1 MNDHGTPHELI
12 TDSQKNLHA
21 MWRCSNEIQFC
32 TRGLDRAQRGTDFN
46 LPVRSCEYLV
56 NLVAKRA

>member
-1 MNDHGTPHELI
+1 MNDHEAPHELI

-46 LPVRSCEYLV
+46 LPVSI
-56 NLVAKRA
+56 